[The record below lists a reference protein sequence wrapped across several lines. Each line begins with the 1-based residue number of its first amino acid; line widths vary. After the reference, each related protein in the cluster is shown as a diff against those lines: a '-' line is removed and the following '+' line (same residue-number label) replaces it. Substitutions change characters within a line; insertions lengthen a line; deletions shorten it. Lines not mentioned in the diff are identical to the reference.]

1 MQNEKI
7 SRHQFLRNLGLG
19 GAALV
24 AVYCSGTALTSCTNE
39 GSIAPI
45 PSGGLTLDLTAPA
58 NAALKNSGGYVVQ
71 NNIVVANVGSG
82 KYVAVTHIC
91 SHEQK
96 KEVIFQ
102 NNEFYCT
109 AHGARFDTTGKGLNG
124 NGSKG
129 LTVYT
134 ATLAGDILTI
144 S

>member
-1 MQNEKI
+1 
-7 SRHQFLRNLGLG
+7 LG

-39 GSIAPI
+39 GTIAPAL
-45 PSGGLTLDLTAPA
+45 SSGLTLDLTAAA
-58 NAALKNSGGYVVQ
+58 NAALKNVGGYTVQ
-71 NNIVVANVGSG
+71 NSIVVVNVGGSN
-82 KYVAVTHIC
+82 YVAVTHIC
-91 SHEQK
+91 SHDQK

-109 AHGARFDTTGKGLNG
+109 AHGARFDLTGKGLNG

-134 ATLAGDILTI
+134 ATLASDILTI